1 MKKELKE
8 ERTRVREINRWIIST
23 IQRRV
28 DETQNY

>member
-8 ERTRVREINRWIIST
+8 ERTRAREINRWIIST